1 MEIVIMVFGIFFVIR
16 MVRRLM
22 DFLWNNHGSAFQ
34 VAKVEICKKLVI
46 I

>member
-1 MEIVIMVFGIFFVIR
+1 MEIFRMVFRIFFVIWNG
-16 MVRRLM
+16 RLM

-34 VAKVEICKKLVI
+34 VARVVICKKLVI

>member
-1 MEIVIMVFGIFFVIR
+1 MEIFRMVLGIFLCNSNG
-16 MVRRLM
+16 RLM

-34 VAKVEICKKLVI
+34 VARVVICKKLVI